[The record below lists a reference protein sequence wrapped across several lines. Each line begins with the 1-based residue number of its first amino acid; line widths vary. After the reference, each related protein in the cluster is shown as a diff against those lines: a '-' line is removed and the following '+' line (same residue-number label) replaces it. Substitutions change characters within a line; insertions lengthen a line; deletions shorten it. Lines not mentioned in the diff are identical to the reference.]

1 MCLIPFQCLFV
12 GDELNLANK
21 LTAKEMSGL
30 VQFVRYIRAPIAL
43 KYGTS
48 GPRISSSS
56 SQGQNGSLPT
66 LSDLPTI
73 GVLKGFSLS
82 ILNRFKSFSM

>member
-1 MCLIPFQCLFV
+1 MVPRRYRRMCLIPFQCLLV

-30 VQFVRYIRAPIAL
+30 VQFARYIRAPITL
-43 KYGTS
+43 RYGTS
-48 GPRISSSS
+48 GPRTSSSS
-56 SQGQNGSLPT
+56 SQGRNGSLST

-73 GVLKGFSLS
+73 
-82 ILNRFKSFSM
+82 R